1 MQTAIETVTK
11 GEFAALIRVSPG
23 RVSQY
28 IAEGKIFGD
37 ALVGEGRSAR
47 ICVERA
53 RIQLSKTLEPSQRFG
68 ANGAATRQVEAPPL
82 DAAAQIRS
90 ETPPAPPADPF
101 VDAVA
106 AERLKQQ
113 RLTTARMERE
123 EALAVGRYVLTDDA
137 RASQMKA
144 VVEAF
149 KVMELA
155 VQEMAKAIAAQHG
168 IPQRDAV
175 LTLQRSFRETREK
188 QARQFADTAAA
199 LPLHVED
206 EGEG

>member
-1 MQTAIETVTK
+1 MQSAIETVTK
-11 GEFAALIRVSPG
+11 GEFATLISVSPG

-28 IAEGKIFGD
+28 ISEGKIFGD

-53 RIQLSKTLEPSQRFG
+53 RAQLSKTLDPSQRFG
-68 ANGAATRQVEAPPL
+68 ANGAVARQVAVTQAEPTTDPKTDAIPP
-82 DAAAQIRS
+82 S
-90 ETPPAPPADPF
+90 YDPV

-123 EALAVGRYVLTDDA
+123 EALAVGRYVLTEAA
-137 RASQMKA
+137 RASQTKA

-168 IPQRDAV
+168 VPQRDAV
-175 LTLQRSFRETREK
+175 LTLQRSFRDTREK
-188 QARQFADTAAA
+188 QARQFAEAAAA
-199 LPLHVED
+199 LPRHVED
-206 EGEG
+206 AGE